1 MCLAKAYISGG
12 GKEELLAEEIASVRA
27 EGDKLLVTT
36 LFGER
41 QEVAATIKEID
52 FRTSRIRLEKTA
64 A

>member
-1 MCLAKAYISGG
+1 MCLAKAYIGNGG
-12 GKEELLAEEIASVRA
+12 QEELLAEEIASVKA